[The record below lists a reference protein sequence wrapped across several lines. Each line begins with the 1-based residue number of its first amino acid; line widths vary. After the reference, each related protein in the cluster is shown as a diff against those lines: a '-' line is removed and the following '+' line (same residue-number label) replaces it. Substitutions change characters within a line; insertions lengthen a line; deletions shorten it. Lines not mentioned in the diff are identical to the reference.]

1 MPEVTGA
8 AVIRFGFRG
17 VRGMQALLATVVVL
31 LLCGVAGMLW
41 GAVTGGAWILVVTA
55 GFLATVAAYLTWMV
69 ARLPNA
75 SVIISDES
83 VRFSFPGAVDAA
95 VPRSNVRSVELAD
108 HHWWQGLGIRTDLVG
123 TVMLATATGRS
134 AQFELAEPLR
144 VWVIPRILPI
154 RARRLR
160 VSVDD
165 PGRLV
170 ALFALASPT
179 DAPNNRRS

>member
-1 MPEVTGA
+1 MTGA

-31 LLCGVAGMLW
+31 LCGVAGMLW
-41 GAVTGGAWILVVTA
+41 RQATGGAWILLVTA
-55 GFLATVAAYLTWMV
+55 GFLATVAAYLAWMV

-75 SVIISDES
+75 SVIITDES

-95 VPRSNVRSVELAD
+95 VPRSNVRSVEPAD
-108 HHWWQGLGIRTDLVG
+108 HHWWQGLGIRTDLAG

-160 VSVDD
+160 LSVDD

-170 ALFALASPT
+170 ALFVPVSPT
-179 DAPNNRRS
+179 DAPNHHRS